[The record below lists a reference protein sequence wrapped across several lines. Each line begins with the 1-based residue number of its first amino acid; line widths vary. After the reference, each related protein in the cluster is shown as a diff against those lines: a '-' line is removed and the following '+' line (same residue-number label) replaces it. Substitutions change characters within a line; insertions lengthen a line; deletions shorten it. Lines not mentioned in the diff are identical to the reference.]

1 MQPTGIRLSGA
12 HMGREFDTLN
22 VPRVGNLTQP
32 LSWKVKDGRT
42 NLLFKFLKLTKSISS
57 LSIEKKYFHKV
68 SF

>member
-1 MQPTGIRLSGA
+1 MGCPRMGVGGGGGLQLTGIRLSGA

-42 NLLFKFLKLTKSISS
+42 KLA
-57 LSIEKKYFHKV
+57 F
-68 SF
+68 

>member
-1 MQPTGIRLSGA
+1 MHLSMGCPRMGLGGGGLQPTGIRLSEA

-42 NLLFKFLKLTKSISS
+42 KLA
-57 LSIEKKYFHKV
+57 F
-68 SF
+68 